1 MVAMAGV
8 TVREATLADVE
19 DVVRINVR
27 GWRQAYAGI
36 VPDDVLGGLD
46 AEIPQR
52 VRRLRE
58 RWAAP
63 ERGRWQ
69 TAVAVAPDADAD
81 ADAIGFVTYGQYR
94 VNGHDDSELDPTAGE
109 VLAIYVDPDRQRR
122 GAGRALMDA
131 AVGAL
136 RDRGGVTE
144 VRLWVLTENAPARAF
159 YERYGYVAD
168 GVSHFFRVRRPD
180 GTPVDLPE
188 VRYALRL

>member
-1 MVAMAGV
+1 MAGVAAGV
-8 TVREATLADVE
+8 TVRDATLADIE
-19 DVVRINVR
+19 AVVRINVR

-36 VPDDVLGGLD
+36 VPDDVLAGLD
-46 AEIPQR
+46 AQVPQR

-58 RWAAP
+58 RWSAP
-63 ERGRWQ
+63 EEQEWQ
-69 TAVAVAPDADAD
+69 TAIAVAGHARPV
-81 ADAIGFVTYGQYR
+81 GFVTYGPYR
-94 VNGHDDSELDPTAGE
+94 VNGHDDRERDPAVGE
-109 VLAIYVDPDRQRR
+109 VLAIYVDPDWQGR

-136 RDRGGVTE
+136 HQQYGVTE

-168 GVSHFFRVRRPD
+168 GATHFFRVQRTD

-188 VRYALRL
+188 VRYALRW